1 MIEYQDSSI
10 HVKDSILWLDATK
23 KKGLSFVSHAHS
35 EQMSV
40 DHDKIIATKETI
52 EFYKKIILK
61 GKPLNALQMSYFR
74 TFSIGDLTLTLYPSG
89 HTPGAAQLL
98 IKKNETKILYSSHIN
113 IQNNMLCDEI
123 YFPKADELIMD
134 SVYGNI
140 KYQFPEKEK
149 EEENFK
155 NYVSEQIKKGFFII
169 ILANPYGKSQ
179 YIIKL
184 LEKLN
189 ISIYLQ
195 NKIYQHT
202 QLFKIF
208 GINFTNIKPF
218 INTIKE
224 PSVILHPYE
233 NINKILMEKKNIK
246 IISLSGLSVDKD
258 YFHKLYNLDESFI
271 LSDNSDFNGLLQYI
285 KIIKPSKIYLLPGR
299 NSLSFREI
307 LKDLKYN
314 VEEFV
319 TSKPKS
325 LF

>member
-1 MIEYQDSSI
+1 MIEYQDGSI

-89 HTPGAAQLL
+89 HTPGGAQLL

-123 YFPKADELIMD
+123 YFPKADELIID

-155 NYVSEQIKKGFFII
+155 NYVSEQIKKGFFVV

-218 INTIKE
+218 VNNIKE
-224 PSVILHPYE
+224 PSVVLHPYE
-233 NINKILMEKKNIK
+233 NINKILIERKNMK
-246 IISLSGLSVDKD
+246 VISLSGLSVDKD

-271 LSDNSDFNGLLQYI
+271 ISDNSDFNGLLQYI
-285 KIIKPSKIYLLPGR
+285 KIIKPSKIYLLPNH
-299 NSLSFREI
+299 NSISFKEV

-314 VEEFV
+314 VEEFI